1 LSLSWLFILF
11 GAYYVLVFKVF
22 FLDWYCSENI
32 KMLHDFVLG
41 FAISR
46 EVARFATVVAVVVL
60 LLVAVAI
67 FVAKFFL

>member
-1 LSLSWLFILF
+1 
-11 GAYYVLVFKVF
+11 
-22 FLDWYCSENI
+22 
-32 KMLHDFVLG
+32 MLHDFVLR